1 MKRFGIIYF
10 IMLILVA
17 VIFIGVNI
25 GLNKDTAETEKSRN
39 VIVNRIAY
47 SVQQDYYEN
56 TDINGLI
63 EKDFYEK
70 IGEYK
75 KEYKAYEIP
84 TDI

>member
-63 EKDFYEK
+63 EKDF
-70 IGEYK
+70 
-75 KEYKAYEIP
+75 
-84 TDI
+84 